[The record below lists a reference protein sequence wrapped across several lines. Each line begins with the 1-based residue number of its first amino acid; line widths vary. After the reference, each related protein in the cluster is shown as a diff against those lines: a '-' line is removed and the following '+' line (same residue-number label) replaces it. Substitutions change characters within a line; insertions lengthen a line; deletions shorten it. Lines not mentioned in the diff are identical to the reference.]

1 MLEVVEVNWAF
12 LRLNMGIFA
21 NQEAAHAYARDIRDP
36 KERLLTQ
43 AAVARALHAW
53 LSDAEQAAKLVA
65 IPIDLLAFAKGVHAL
80 FRDRRVLE
88 GILNGSLT
96 NLDELS
102 EVF

>member
-1 MLEVVEVNWAF
+1 ME
-12 LRLNMGIFA
+12 IFT
-21 NQEAAHAYARDIRDP
+21 NQEAAHAFAADIRDP

-43 AAVARALHAW
+43 AAIARALHAW
-53 LSDAEQAAKLVA
+53 LSDAEQASKLVA
-65 IPIDLLAFAKGVHAL
+65 VPIDLLAFARGVHAF

-96 NLDELS
+96 NFDELS